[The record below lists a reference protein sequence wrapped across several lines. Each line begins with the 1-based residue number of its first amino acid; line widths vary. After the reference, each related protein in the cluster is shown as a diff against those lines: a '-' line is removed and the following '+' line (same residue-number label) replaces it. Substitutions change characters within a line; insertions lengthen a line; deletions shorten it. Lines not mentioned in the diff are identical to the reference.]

1 MCGGGGYVPPKPAK
15 LEPPPPA
22 PAPPEETADV
32 PELQENIGVSES
44 KQRRFKSQG
53 TRSLRIP
60 LGGTTEASGLNI
72 PV

>member
-1 MCGGGGYVPPKPAK
+1 MCGGSPPPAPTPAK
-15 LEPPPPA
+15 LPEPPPS
-22 PAPPEETADV
+22 PAPPEETADA
-32 PELQENIGVSES
+32 PELQDNIGVSES
-44 KQRRFKSQG
+44 KKRRFKAQG